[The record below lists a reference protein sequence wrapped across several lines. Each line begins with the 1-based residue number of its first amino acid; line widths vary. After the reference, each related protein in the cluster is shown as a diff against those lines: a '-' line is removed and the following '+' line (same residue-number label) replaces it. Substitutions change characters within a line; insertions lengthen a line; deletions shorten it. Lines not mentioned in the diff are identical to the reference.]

1 MSEAH
6 RRLMDQGALPS
17 GSDAGPSPLPRD
29 LRSVKTWLSG
39 LPWANPDVTFE
50 QLLASCVDLAGRG
63 GVAPP
68 DRLAAAEALRAPALE
83 VIAIVSR
90 RFIGV
95 PLPLPQGGVAAARR
109 VEGLHR
115 ALADAYRRAGAEYC
129 VPAGKI
135 PMLRSGKVSTA
146 LERACFHYGQ
156 ALAVAWSTYRDPV
169 PGSWQG
175 LYRSHHFSESVGLA
189 DKPPG
194 HPSTPESATPHQ
206 HLVRALLVALANPY
220 AFDQDDQALLWRVAA
235 EYAGVSTLRA
245 PGSDGG
251 DAPATAPVPV
261 DADRGPGGLVDD
273 PAQWLELHFPQFH
286 ADVES
291 AVERHDGDPTAQPA
305 LGRGRSALLV
315 SMAMTQQIRRAF
327 GQRSARQ
334 HARIDGGHELEIVV
348 GLAGLH
354 FHLAGHDFEE
364 FVRQSREHVIQIG
377 ERAGWAQSGADGG
390 RAPLVRASVLDQSL
404 GGYRLGVRDE
414 TLVRARVGEVVG
426 LSWRQQPGDAAQERD
441 WLVGLVRWLRYDD
454 EGGVVVGVELLSR
467 RAQPVALQPVEGQ
480 AVVRSIRLPASTVD
494 TDGHFLVSSIERP
507 AGPLQLLGRESNHGA
522 DADRG
527 HIELATIASAGEY
540 LLLADGAARV
550 AP

>member
-6 RRLMDQGALPS
+6 RRVLELGEQPAGLDS
-17 GSDAGPSPLPRD
+17 GPSPLPRD
-29 LRSVKTWLSG
+29 LRSIKAWLSG

-63 GVAPP
+63 GVSPAE
-68 DRLAAAEALRAPALE
+68 RLAAAEALRGPSME

-95 PLPLPQGGVAAARR
+95 PLPLPPGGVAAARR

-115 ALADAYRRAGAEYC
+115 SLADAFRRAGAEYC
-129 VPAGKI
+129 APAGKV
-135 PMLRSGKVSTA
+135 PMLRSGKVSLA
-146 LERACFHYGQ
+146 LERACFHYSQ
-156 ALAVAWSTYRDPV
+156 ALGVAWSTYRDPA

-175 LYRSHHFSESVGLA
+175 LYRSHHFSESLGLA
-189 DKPPG
+189 EKTHG
-194 HPSTPESATPHQ
+194 HPSSPESGTPKQ
-206 HLVRALLVALANPY
+206 HLVRTLLVALANPY
-220 AFDQDDQALLWRVAA
+220 AFDQDDQSLLWRLAA
-235 EYAGVSTLRA
+235 EYAGLSTLRS
-245 PGSDGG
+245 PGSSGEDSS
-251 DAPATAPVPV
+251 ATTPVPV
-261 DADRGPGGLVDD
+261 DADCGPGGVIDE
-273 PAQWLELHFPQFH
+273 PAQWLELHFPHFH

-334 HARIDGGHELEIVV
+334 HERIAGGHELEIVV

-354 FHLAGHDFEE
+354 FHLSGHDFEE

-377 ERAGWAQSGADGG
+377 ERAGWAQSGAEGG
-390 RAPLVRASVLDQSL
+390 RAPLVRAAVLDQSL

-426 LSWRQQPGDAAQERD
+426 LSWLQQPDEAGRERD
-441 WLVGLVRWLRYDD
+441 WLVGMVRWLRYDD
-454 EGGVVVGVELLSR
+454 QGGVVVGVELLSR
-467 RAQPVALQPVEGQ
+467 RAQPVALQPLDGQ
-480 AVVRSIRLPASTVD
+480 AVVRSVRLACAAVD
-494 TDGHFLVSSIERP
+494 VAGRFLVSTVERP
-507 AGPLQLLGRESNHGA
+507 EGQLKLLGYKSNNGVDG
-522 DADRG
+522 DAGDL
-527 HIELATIASAGEY
+527 HLHTLSSAGEY
-540 LLLADGAARV
+540 LLLAATHRAV
-550 AP
+550 S